1 MVVHLI
7 ELFRQYVKWKIL
19 SHFLAH
25 PNTSFHIKQLARI
38 LKVSPASVSSA
49 VKSFEEDGLLSKEE
63 KGLAHIYRLDAD
75 NSTIAPLKKAYGI
88 AFVLSSKPKERFLE
102 IDPNIIS
109 LALFGSYAEGNFDE
123 KSDIDFLVVTN
134 SGKEILINAA
144 KRLEDELEKEVSLS
158 VLKLS
163 EWRAMAKK
171 GDAFYKRTIENHVLL
186 YGSGLK

>member
-1 MVVHLI
+1 MI

-19 SHFLAH
+19 SHFLAN

-49 VKSFEEDGLLSKEE
+49 VKSFEKDGLLSKEE
-63 KGLAHIYRLDAD
+63 KGLAHIYRLDSD
-75 NSTIAPLKKAYGI
+75 NSMVTPLKKAYGI
-88 AFVLSSKPKERFLE
+88 AFVLSSKPKEIFLE
-102 IDPNIIS
+102 VDPNIIS
-109 LALFGSYAEGNFDE
+109 LALFGSYAEGSFDE
-123 KSDIDFLVVTN
+123 KSDIDFLVVT
-134 SGKEILINAA
+134 GARKEKLINAA

-163 EWRAMAKK
+163 QWRDMVEK
-171 GDAFYKRTIENHVLL
+171 GDAFYKRIAENHILL

>member
-1 MVVHLI
+1 MI

-19 SHFLAH
+19 SHFLAN
-25 PNTSFHIKQLARI
+25 PNTSFHIKQLARL
-38 LKVSPASVSSA
+38 LKISPASVSSA

-63 KGLAHIYRLDAD
+63 KGLAHIYRLDSD
-75 NSTIAPLKKAYGI
+75 NSVIAPLKKAYGI
-88 AFVLSSKPKERFLE
+88 ALVLSSKPEEKFLE

-109 LALFGSYAEGNFDE
+109 LALFGSYAEGSFDE
-123 KSDIDFLVVTN
+123 KSDIDFLIVT
-134 SGKEILINAA
+134 SAGKEILINAA
-144 KRLEDELEKEVSLS
+144 KRLEEELEKEVSLS

-171 GDAFYKRTIENHVLL
+171 GDAFYKRIIEHHILL

>member
-1 MVVHLI
+1 MI
-7 ELFRQYVKWKIL
+7 ELFRTYVKWNIL
-19 SHFLAH
+19 SHFLAN

-38 LKVSPASVSSA
+38 LNVSPASVSSA

-63 KGLAHIYRLDAD
+63 KGLAHIYRLDSD
-75 NSTIAPLKKAYGI
+75 NSVVAPLKKAYGI
-88 AFVLSSKPKERFLE
+88 TFVLSSKPKEKFLE

-109 LALFGSYAEGNFDE
+109 LALFGSYAEGSFDE
-123 KSDIDFLVVTN
+123 KSDIDFLAVTGA
-134 SGKEILINAA
+134 SKEMFIKAA
-144 KRLEDELEKEVSLS
+144 KRLEEELEKEVSLS

-171 GDAFYKRTIENHVLL
+171 GDAFYKRIVENHILL